1 MLANL
6 YKFVKISLQGKGGT
20 DCGNK
25 AKRINIENNRQVET
39 VLLGGSCAPLD
50 EDLSMK
56 GRGLPFLHGGILLR
70 GAEDVELGRQI

>member
-6 YKFVKISLQGKGGT
+6 YKVVKIKLQGNGGA

-25 AKRINIENNRQVET
+25 ANRINSENNQNVET

-50 EDLSMK
+50 DDLSMK
-56 GRGLPFLHGGILLR
+56 GRCLPFLPGGILLR
-70 GAEDVELGRQI
+70 GAEDVELGRHI